1 MLFGVMVNQWQAI
14 NKMSKSLTDLL
25 KQTTE
30 GLFMPSE
37 SEYPFNVVYWEFFN
51 LNETTIQQKTG
62 IIGNVRT
69 VTIDD
74 FFQGVTKQEDWYEEE
89 ERNLAKR
96 FEGVVLVLKNNLAEA
111 KVYEIGDKEVHAYIL
126 GTKDDEIIGIS
137 TVVIRT

>member
-1 MLFGVMVNQWQAI
+1 MVNQWQAI

-30 GLFMPSE
+30 GLFMSSE
-37 SEYPFNVVYWEFFN
+37 SEYPFNVVCWEFFN

-96 FEGVVLVLKNNLAEA
+96 FEGLVLVLKNNLAEA

>member
-14 NKMSKSLTDLL
+14 NKMSKPVIDLL

-37 SEYPFNVVYWEFFN
+37 SEYPFNVVYWESFN

-62 IIGNVRT
+62 IIGDVRT
-69 VTIDD
+69 VTVDD

-89 ERNLAKR
+89 ERNVAKR
-96 FEGVVLVLKNNLAEA
+96 FESLVLVLKNNLAEA
-111 KVYEIGDKEVHAYIL
+111 KVYEIGNKQVHAYIL

>member
-1 MLFGVMVNQWQAI
+1 MLFGVMVNQWQEI
-14 NKMSKSLTDLL
+14 NKMSKSVIDLL

-62 IIGNVRT
+62 ITGNVRT
-69 VTIDD
+69 VTVDD

-89 ERNLAKR
+89 ERNVAKR
-96 FEGVVLVLKNNLAEA
+96 FESLVLVLKNNLAEA
-111 KVYEIGDKEVHAYIL
+111 KVYEIGNKEVHAYIL
-126 GTKDDEIIGIS
+126 GTKDGEIIGIS

>member
-1 MLFGVMVNQWQAI
+1 
-14 NKMSKSLTDLL
+14 MSKSLTDLL

-96 FEGVVLVLKNNLAEA
+96 FEGLVLVLKNNLAEA

>member
-1 MLFGVMVNQWQAI
+1 MVDQWQPI
-14 NKMSKSLTDLL
+14 NKMSKSVIDLL

-69 VTIDD
+69 ATVDD

-89 ERNLAKR
+89 ERNVAKR
-96 FEGVVLVLKNNLAEA
+96 FESLVLVLKNNLAEA
-111 KVYEIGDKEVHAYIL
+111 KVYEIGNKEVHAYIL
-126 GTKDDEIIGIS
+126 GTKDNEIIGIS
-137 TVVIRT
+137 TVMIRT

>member
-1 MLFGVMVNQWQAI
+1 MVDQWQAI
-14 NKMSKSLTDLL
+14 NKMSKSVIDLL

-37 SEYPFNVVYWEFFN
+37 SEYPFNVVHWEFFS
-51 LNETTIQQKTG
+51 LNETTIQEKTG

-69 VTIDD
+69 VTVDD

-89 ERNLAKR
+89 EQNIAKR
-96 FEGVVLVLKNNLAEA
+96 FESLVLVLKSNLEGA
-111 KVYEIGDKEVHAYIL
+111 KVYEIGNREVHAYIL
-126 GTKDDEIIGIS
+126 GTKDGEIIGIS

>member
-96 FEGVVLVLKNNLAEA
+96 FEGLVLVLKNNLAEA